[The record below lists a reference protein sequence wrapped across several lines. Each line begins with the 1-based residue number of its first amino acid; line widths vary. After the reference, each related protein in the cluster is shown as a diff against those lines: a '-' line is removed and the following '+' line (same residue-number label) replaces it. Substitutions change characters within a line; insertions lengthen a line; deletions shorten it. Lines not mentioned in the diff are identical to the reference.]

1 MFIQGGPIRLRQ
13 IWWPLQHKSSL
24 MRCPCAFR
32 LGRLA
37 QTGCSG
43 DLSSEGLVYWR
54 GTLVLG
60 AMSIFCGTRGTFG
73 TFWGRKHPKT
83 SFGVTGAGHRTL
95 FHPHGNA
102 SKGPKASFCETVVIF
117 DLGHDGC
124 KFWDRSGN
132 PLGNLGLSDRSRRGV
147 VRILRS
153 LAQPPWHFG
162 LVRSLSWRRGAHFG
176 NQGDFEILTRGSF

>member
-147 VRILRS
+147 VRILRIARATP
-153 LAQPPWHFG
+153 LALWACQIA
-162 LVRSLSWRRGAHFG
+162 LVTARC
-176 NQGDFEILTRGSF
+176 SFW